1 MKKLIEVVGAV
12 IYDHDKILCAQ
23 RSKQMSLPLLWEFPG
38 GKIEQGESDVEA
50 LKREIREE
58 MKCDLEVGEKI
69 TTTTHE
75 YDFAIIQLTTYQC
88 KLQAQMPTLTEHS
101 QIQWLSVEDLHQ
113 LEWAPAD
120 VPTVDLLVEKG

>member
-1 MKKLIEVVGAV
+1 M
-12 IYDHDKILCAQ
+12 
-23 RSKQMSLPLLWEFPG
+23 
-38 GKIEQGESDVEA
+38 
-50 LKREIREE
+50 KREIREE

-101 QIQWLSVEDLHQ
+101 QIQWLSAEDLHE

-120 VPTVDLLVEKG
+120 IPTVDLLVEKG